1 MRETQARER
10 AADRVY
16 FPNLNG
22 IRFLAASAVVVHHV
36 AQLQAMFK
44 LPSLW
49 GNATVRLLG
58 PLGVILF
65 FVLSGF
71 LITYLLLV
79 ERKALG
85 TIAIKAFYM
94 RRILRIW
101 PLYYL
106 ILLLGFV
113 VMPRISFMAM
123 PGLTERLGEHA
134 GLRAFLYFAFLP
146 NVGICLPPAVPFA
159 SQAWSVG
166 VEEQF
171 YLLWPNVLRRARQPL
186 PTLVGVIAVYL
197 AIRVALL
204 VANKVW
210 PSTLLGLASTI
221 WSQLSID
228 CMAIGGIAACLLFER
243 REAILRPLFSRPVQ
257 LGTYAVTILL
267 IGFGVDFSSLPLL
280 HHLTF
285 EIYAVLFAVLL
296 LNLAANPASLVSLEC
311 PPLRY
316 LGKISY
322 GIYMFHPL
330 AITAAIVSLSALGHA
345 SSPAIHTLSA
355 LLTLLLAALSYSF
368 FERPFLR
375 VKTRFTTVA
384 SGDDV
389 RNRRDEAPTPS
400 DSGGA
405 GP

>member
-1 MRETQARER
+1 
-10 AADRVY
+10 
-16 FPNLNG
+16 
-22 IRFLAASAVVVHHV
+22 
-36 AQLQAMFK
+36 
-44 LPSLW
+44 
-49 GNATVRLLG
+49 
-58 PLGVILF
+58 
-65 FVLSGF
+65 
-71 LITYLLLV
+71 
-79 ERKALG
+79 
-85 TIAIKAFYM
+85 
-94 RRILRIW
+94 
-101 PLYYL
+101 
-106 ILLLGFV
+106 
-113 VMPRISFMAM
+113 
-123 PGLTERLGEHA
+123 
-134 GLRAFLYFAFLP
+134 
-146 NVGICLPPAVPFA
+146 
-159 SQAWSVG
+159 
-166 VEEQF
+166 
-171 YLLWPNVLRRARQPL
+171 
-186 PTLVGVIAVYL
+186 
-197 AIRVALL
+197 
-204 VANKVW
+204 
-210 PSTLLGLASTI
+210 
-221 WSQLSID
+221 
-228 CMAIGGIAACLLFER
+228 
-243 REAILRPLFSRPVQ
+243 VQ